1 MKTKKIIIFIFTI
14 LAISCFNKKN
24 KDEMKNN
31 KNIQSGIFNLANKKN
46 EEIKKDE
53 ENKNDKIINLSD
65 KEKEF
70 LLKNNIDPMKVSQ
83 ELNRA
88 NEGKLNS
95 ILMLAQL
102 YYRLGDKLKTKEILQ
117 IGVNKNYVE
126 AMYNLAIIYEKEG
139 DKEKAEELHKKISI
153 ILSKNEK
160 NTNKI
165 VVNNQFY
172 EEYNKG
178 IDLLREKKYEEA
190 LEYFEKAYDKG
201 VKDSDIQIAY
211 LYDELKNEEKAVEWL
226 KKAVKRGNKNAIHN
240 LGAILFSSGKTIE
253 ARPYL
258 LKSYKAGKKKLAMAI
273 AISYTD
279 EKNMKEALKWY
290 EIASNNGDTE
300 AEKIV
305 KDIKTTE
312 AKKLEKTFEFF
323 IDNTSEYNFI
333 DRTILEYL
341 YPPKPVK
348 PQKAII
354 YSNKKTGSKNIESKA
369 EKKSDYN
376 ITREEIFLIDKYKMN
391 YK

>member
-14 LAISCFNKKN
+14 LAISCFNKK
-24 KDEMKNN
+24 KDKNEMKNN

-53 ENKNDKIINLSD
+53 KNKNDEIINLSD

-70 LLKNNIDPMKVSQ
+70 LLKNNIDPMKVSE
-83 ELNRA
+83 ELSRA

-102 YYRLGDKLKTKEILQ
+102 YYKLGDKLKTKEILQ

-126 AMYNLAIIYEKEG
+126 AMYNLATIYEKEG
-139 DKEKAEELHKKISI
+139 NKAKSEELHNKILLL
-153 ILSKNEK
+153 LSKNEK

-178 IDLLREKKYEEA
+178 IDLMKEKKYEEA
-190 LEYFEKAYDKG
+190 LEWFEKAYAKG
-201 VKDSDIQIAY
+201 IKDSDIQIAY

-258 LKSYKAGKKKLAMAI
+258 LKSYKAGNKKLAMAI

-279 EKNMKEALKWY
+279 EKNMKDALKWY

-300 AEKIV
+300 IV

-376 ITREEIFLIDKYKMN
+376 VTREEIFLIDKYKMN

>member
-53 ENKNDKIINLSD
+53 ENENDKIINLSD

-139 DKEKAEELHKKISI
+139 NKEKAEELHKKISI

-178 IDLLREKKYEEA
+178 IDLLREKKM
-190 LEYFEKAYDKG
+190 
-201 VKDSDIQIAY
+201 
-211 LYDELKNEEKAVEWL
+211 
-226 KKAVKRGNKNAIHN
+226 
-240 LGAILFSSGKTIE
+240 
-253 ARPYL
+253 
-258 LKSYKAGKKKLAMAI
+258 KKKQ
-273 AISYTD
+273 
-279 EKNMKEALKWY
+279 W
-290 EIASNNGDTE
+290 NG
-300 AEKIV
+300 
-305 KDIKTTE
+305 
-312 AKKLEKTFEFF
+312 
-323 IDNTSEYNFI
+323 
-333 DRTILEYL
+333 
-341 YPPKPVK
+341 
-348 PQKAII
+348 
-354 YSNKKTGSKNIESKA
+354 
-369 EKKSDYN
+369 
-376 ITREEIFLIDKYKMN
+376 
-391 YK
+391 